1 MANGIN
7 NADKLLARILDDA
20 RGEAAKI
27 EAAASAQA
35 EEIRA
40 RAEREAAALAAE
52 TESRAKAAHAE
63 AIEHAETAAQLEARK
78 QALASRRMVLDE
90 AFAAALKELCAMT
103 GEARAALLS
112 SIAAEE
118 ADGGETL
125 RPAKADEAGIEA
137 VLQKVNATLAQ
148 NGRAALALGP
158 VDETFPTTINNY
170 RCAIIRVLFGGGYE
184 KDCSFEAML
193 REARDRLEGGVAKR
207 LFG

>member
-103 GEARAALLS
+103 GEAR
-112 SIAAEE
+112 
-118 ADGGETL
+118 
-125 RPAKADEAGIEA
+125 
-137 VLQKVNATLAQ
+137 
-148 NGRAALALGP
+148 
-158 VDETFPTTINNY
+158 
-170 RCAIIRVLFGGGYE
+170 
-184 KDCSFEAML
+184 
-193 REARDRLEGGVAKR
+193 DRLEGGVAKR

>member
-7 NADKLLARILDDA
+7 NADRLLARILDDA

-27 EAAASAQA
+27 EAQASAQA
-35 EEIRA
+35 AEIRA

-52 TESRAKAAHAE
+52 TEARAQAAHDE

-90 AFAAALKELCAMT
+90 AFAAALKELCAMQ
-103 GEARAALLS
+103 GEAREALLIS
-112 SIAAEE
+112 MAAQE

-125 RPAKADEAGIEA
+125 RPARADEAGMAA
-137 VLQKVNATLAQ
+137 VLQKANAKLAES
-148 NGRAALALGP
+148 GRAALTLGA
-158 VDETFPTTINNY
+158 VDESI
-170 RCAIIRVLFGGGYE
+170 AGGFTLAGRGYE

>member
-7 NADKLLARILDDA
+7 NADRLLARILDDA

-27 EAAASAQA
+27 EAQAAAQA
-35 EEIRA
+35 AEIRA

-52 TESRAKAAHAE
+52 TEARAQAAHDE

-90 AFAAALKELCAMT
+90 AFAAALKELCAMQ
-103 GEARAALLS
+103 GEAREALLIS
-112 SIAAEE
+112 MAAQE

-125 RPAKADEAGIEA
+125 RPARADEAGMAA
-137 VLQKVNATLAQ
+137 VLQKANAKLAES
-148 NGRAALALGP
+148 GRAALTLGA
-158 VDETFPTTINNY
+158 VDESI
-170 RCAIIRVLFGGGYE
+170 AGGFTLAGRGYE

>member
-7 NADKLLARILDDA
+7 NADRLLARILDDA

-27 EAAASAQA
+27 EAQASAQA
-35 EEIRA
+35 AEIRA

-52 TESRAKAAHAE
+52 TEARAQAAHDE

-90 AFAAALKELCAMT
+90 AFAAALKELCAMQ
-103 GEARAALLS
+103 GEAREALLIS
-112 SIAAEE
+112 MAAQE

-125 RPAKADEAGIEA
+125 RPARAAEAGMAA
-137 VLQKVNATLAQ
+137 VLQKATAKLAES
-148 NGRAALALGP
+148 GRAALTLGA
-158 VDETFPTTINNY
+158 VDESI
-170 RCAIIRVLFGGGYE
+170 AGGFTLAGRGYE

>member
-27 EAAASAQA
+27 EAQACAQA

-40 RAEREAAALAAE
+40 RAEQEAAALAAE
-52 TESRAKAAHAE
+52 TEARAKAAHAE

-78 QALASRRMVLDE
+78 QALAARRAVLDE
-90 AFAAALKELCAMT
+90 AFEAALKELCTMQ
-103 GEARAALLS
+103 GEARAALLFS
-112 SIAAEE
+112 LIAEE

-125 RPAKADEAGIEA
+125 CPAKADEACMAE
-137 VLQKVNATLAQ
+137 VLQKANAKLAET
-148 NGRAALALGP
+148 GCAALTLGA
-158 VDETFPTTINNY
+158 VDASIQ
-170 RCAIIRVLFGGGYE
+170 GGFTLVSRGYE

-193 REARDRLEGGVAKR
+193 RDARDRLEGGVAKR

>member
-7 NADKLLARILDDA
+7 NADRLLARILDDA

-27 EAAASAQA
+27 EAQASAQA

-52 TESRAKAAHAE
+52 TEARAQAAHDE

-90 AFAAALKELCAMT
+90 AFAAALKELCAMQ
-103 GEARAALLS
+103 GEAREALLIS
-112 SIAAEE
+112 MAAQE

-125 RPAKADEAGIEA
+125 RPARADEAGMAA
-137 VLQKVNATLAQ
+137 VLQKATAKLAES
-148 NGRAALALGP
+148 GRAALTLGA
-158 VDETFPTTINNY
+158 VDESI
-170 RCAIIRVLFGGGYE
+170 AGGFTLAGRGYE

>member
-27 EAAASAQA
+27 EAQASAQA

-52 TESRAKAAHAE
+52 TEARAQAAHDE

-78 QALASRRMVLDE
+78 QALAARRIVLDE
-90 AFAAALKELCAMT
+90 AFAAALKELCAMQ
-103 GEARAALLS
+103 GEAREALLIS
-112 SIAAEE
+112 MAAQE

-125 RPAKADEAGIEA
+125 RPARADEAGMAA
-137 VLQKVNATLAQ
+137 VLQKANAKLAES
-148 NGRAALALGP
+148 GRAALTLGA
-158 VDETFPTTINNY
+158 VDESI
-170 RCAIIRVLFGGGYE
+170 AGGFTLAGRGYE

>member
-1 MANGIN
+1 MYKRQLSDWAG
-7 NADKLLARILDDA
+7 DWQ
-20 RGEAAKI
+20 
-27 EAAASAQA
+27 SAYLF
-35 EEIRA
+35 
-40 RAEREAAALAAE
+40 ALE
-52 TESRAKAAHAE
+52 GT
-63 AIEHAETAAQLEARK
+63 
-78 QALASRRMVLDE
+78 LDE

-158 VDETFPTTINNY
+158 VDESIAGGFTL
-170 RCAIIRVLFGGGYE
+170 VGGGYE

>member
-52 TESRAKAAHAE
+52 TEARAKAAHAE

-137 VLQKVNATLAQ
+137 VLQKVDESIAGGFTL
-148 NGRAALALGP
+148 
-158 VDETFPTTINNY
+158 V
-170 RCAIIRVLFGGGYE
+170 GGGYE

>member
-52 TESRAKAAHAE
+52 TEARAKAAHAE

-148 NGRAALALGP
+148 NGRAALTLGP
-158 VDETFPTTINNY
+158 VDESIAGGFTL
-170 RCAIIRVLFGGGYE
+170 VGGGYE

>member
-1 MANGIN
+1 
-7 NADKLLARILDDA
+7 
-20 RGEAAKI
+20 
-27 EAAASAQA
+27 
-35 EEIRA
+35 
-40 RAEREAAALAAE
+40 
-52 TESRAKAAHAE
+52 
-63 AIEHAETAAQLEARK
+63 
-78 QALASRRMVLDE
+78 MVLDE

-158 VDETFPTTINNY
+158 VDEGGFTL
-170 RCAIIRVLFGGGYE
+170 VGGGYE

>member
-7 NADKLLARILDDA
+7 NADRLLARILDDA

-27 EAAASAQA
+27 EAQAAAQA

-52 TESRAKAAHAE
+52 TEARAQAAHDE

-90 AFAAALKELCAMT
+90 AFAAALKELCAMQ
-103 GEARAALLS
+103 GEAREALLIS
-112 SIAAEE
+112 MAAQE

-125 RPAKADEAGIEA
+125 RPARADEAGMAA
-137 VLQKVNATLAQ
+137 VLQKANAKLVES
-148 NGRAALALGP
+148 GRAALTLGA
-158 VDETFPTTINNY
+158 VDESI
-170 RCAIIRVLFGGGYE
+170 AGGFTLAGRGYE

>member
-7 NADKLLARILDDA
+7 NADRLLARILDDA

-27 EAAASAQA
+27 EAQAAAQA

-52 TESRAKAAHAE
+52 TEARAQAAHDE

-90 AFAAALKELCAMT
+90 AFAAALKELCAMQ
-103 GEARAALLS
+103 GEAREALLIS
-112 SIAAEE
+112 MAAQE

-125 RPAKADEAGIEA
+125 RPARADEAGMAA
-137 VLQKVNATLAQ
+137 VLQKANAKLAES
-148 NGRAALALGP
+148 GRAALTLGA
-158 VDETFPTTINNY
+158 VDESI
-170 RCAIIRVLFGGGYE
+170 AGGFTLAGRGYE

>member
-27 EAAASAQA
+27 EAQASEQA

-52 TESRAKAAHAE
+52 TEARAQAAHDE

-90 AFAAALKELCAMT
+90 AFAAALKELCAMQ
-103 GEARAALLS
+103 GEAREALLIS
-112 SIAAEE
+112 MAAQE

-125 RPAKADEAGIEA
+125 RPARADEAGMAA
-137 VLQKVNATLAQ
+137 VLQKANAKLAES
-148 NGRAALALGP
+148 GRAALTLGA
-158 VDETFPTTINNY
+158 VDESI
-170 RCAIIRVLFGGGYE
+170 VGGFTLAGRGYE

-207 LFG
+207 LFS